1 MKVHIGNEIARIQ
14 KLRGISNEEMAQY
27 IHTSVRNVHH
37 IKNKEDITTS
47 QLLSL
52 CELLN
57 FNFFSLFQPVIID
70 PVIGFNQQSQD
81 PEKKEKILTVNFELK
96 YPLSRAD
103 ELGKFMKHVNAI
115 GNKMGFELI

>member
-37 IKNKEDITTS
+37 IKKKEDITTS

-57 FNFFSLFQPVIID
+57 FNFFSLFEPVIID
-70 PVIGFNQQSQD
+70 PVIGFNQQRQD

-103 ELGKFMKHVNAI
+103 ELGKFMQHVNAI
-115 GNKMGFELI
+115 GTKMGFELI